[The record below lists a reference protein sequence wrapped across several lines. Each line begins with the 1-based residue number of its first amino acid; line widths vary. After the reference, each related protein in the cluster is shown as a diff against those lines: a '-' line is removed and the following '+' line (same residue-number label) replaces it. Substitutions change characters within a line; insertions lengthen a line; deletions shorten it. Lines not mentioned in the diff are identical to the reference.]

1 MHPLTTTRKLTSLPK
16 GEPTASPRSTR
27 HYQIL
32 HRPPSAHLCCLMKVK
47 PRKVPMHKPRL
58 FLRKRKRSKSPAKH
72 LPACV
77 CDPVLQARRFTPP
90 KVALTKASVSVS
102 LACSQRR
109 RNNGWSGT
117 PKQQPRRKT
126 RLSRSTKNKN
136 LLLNLHRDLALP
148 RAENGRLPSDLLEV
162 SANSVLPSLARK
174 PDRLDIPAESPPCQ
188 YKISCMYQ

>member
-1 MHPLTTTRKLTSLPK
+1 
-16 GEPTASPRSTR
+16 
-27 HYQIL
+27 
-32 HRPPSAHLCCLMKVK
+32 
-47 PRKVPMHKPRL
+47 MHKPLL
-58 FLRKRKRSKSPAKH
+58 FLWKRKRTKSPAKH
-72 LPACV
+72 LPACD
-77 CDPVLQARRFTPP
+77 CDPVHQARRFTPP

-117 PKQQPRRKT
+117 PKEQPRRST

-162 SANSVLPSLARK
+162 SANSVLPNLPRK
-174 PDRLDIPAESPPCQ
+174 PDRLDFPAESPPCQ
-188 YKISCMYQ
+188 YKTSCMYQ